1 MNASR
6 TTMLAAAVLVAIGCG
21 DSHPVE
27 PALAA
32 GAPTNRLL
40 AAGAA
45 DPLVEAIGSFD
56 AFVDFS
62 TLSLTAR
69 GSNCLLRVSGT
80 LVFSGTIEGV
90 ATGTTSALTF
100 ATCDDVIAN
109 PPGSF
114 PDVFRS
120 ELHFTGSVDG
130 MPAEGD
136 LMYQGRA
143 APGGAIDAHLIFS
156 RGMQGVLDVDGQVAV
171 GGSYQGRVRRPH

>member
-6 TTMLAAAVLVAIGCG
+6 TTTAAAVLFFAIGCG

-27 PALAA
+27 PGPVSGTSSDAVLA
-32 GAPTNRLL
+32 TQ
-40 AAGAA
+40 AA

-62 TLSLTAR
+62 TLSLTPR

-100 ATCDDVIAN
+100 ATCDDVITN

-120 ELHFTGSVDG
+120 ELHFTGGVDG